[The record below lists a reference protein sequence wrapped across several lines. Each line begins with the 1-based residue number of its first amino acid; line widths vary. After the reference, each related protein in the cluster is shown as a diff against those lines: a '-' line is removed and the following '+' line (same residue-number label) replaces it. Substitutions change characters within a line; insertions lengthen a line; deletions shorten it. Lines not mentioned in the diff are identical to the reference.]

1 MIERDNSM
9 SESSIFTKI
18 INGDIPADIVYQDD
32 VVVAFRDINPQAP
45 IHILVVPREPIVK
58 ISDLTEENAD
68 IPTHLLLAAGKIARQ
83 EGFVDKG
90 FRLVLNEGQ
99 DGGQDVMHIHMH
111 IMSGRQMGWP
121 PG

>member
-1 MIERDNSM
+1 M
-9 SESSIFTKI
+9 SEPSIFTKI
-18 INGDIPADIVYQDD
+18 INGDIPADIVFQDD

-45 IHILVVPREPIVK
+45 IHILVVPREPLVK
-58 ISDLTEENAD
+58 VSELTEDNAD
-68 IPTHLLLAAGKIARQ
+68 IMTHLLLAAGKIARQ

-90 FRLVLNEGQ
+90 FRLVLNEGK

-111 IMSGRQMGWP
+111 IFSGRQMGWP